1 MDNSFLFQTLNDNPD
16 NIRIINESLYDIKA
30 SLFKNL
36 YDAQYGLTDVY
47 QTVIDFATSIIASLV
62 TLFTLSIYSLKDVL
76 PSVNS

>member
-47 QTVIDFATSIIASLV
+47 QTVIDFATLRVVDSATIA
-62 TLFTLSIYSLKDVL
+62 FDINFGFID
-76 PSVNS
+76 